1 MTKIIAEFCQ
11 NHNGDTKI
19 LTEMLYS
26 AKENGATHAKIQ
38 TIFADD
44 LSFRQEFEDG
54 LQSNGEIIAIK
65 RPFKPEYDRLKKL
78 EVSFDDHHAFLEACR
93 KIDIIPLT
101 TCFTR
106 GSVSRIK
113 EIGFKEIKVASY
125 DCGSLPLI
133 RELAAAF
140 ETLIIST
147 GATYDNEIAETANYL
162 NSIQKPFSFLH
173 CVTIYPTPLSEMHLS
188 RMNFLRKY
196 TPEVGLSDHSLV
208 ERDGVK
214 SSIIAVYEGAKY
226 IERHFTILEKDQTKD
241 GPVSIQ
247 PRHLKELSNF
257 VKLAR
262 DAQERYI
269 KDNIPEY
276 SLTLGNEHRELS
288 PAELLNRSYYRGRFA
303 TKVGNRTVYNW
314 EDVAI

>member
-1 MTKIIAEFCQ
+1 MAKIIAEFCQ
-11 NHNGDTKI
+11 NHNGNTDI
-19 LTEMLYS
+19 LKKMLYS

-54 LQSNGEIIAIK
+54 AQSNGETLVIK
-65 RPFKPEYDRLKKL
+65 RPYKPEYDRLKKL
-78 EVSFDDHHAFLEACR
+78 EISFNDHQSFIDDCR
-93 KIDIIPLT
+93 KLDIIPLT

-106 GSVSRIK
+106 GNVSRIR

-140 ETLIIST
+140 EKLIIST
-147 GATYDNEIAETANYL
+147 GATYDSEIEQTASYL
-162 NSIQKPFSFLH
+162 NSIRKPFSFLH
-173 CVTIYPTPLSEMHLS
+173 CVTIYPTPLSEMHLE
-188 RMNFLRKY
+188 RMKFLRKF
-196 TPEVGLSDHSLV
+196 TSEVGLSDHSLV

-214 SSIIAVYEGAKY
+214 SSIIAIFEGAEY

-247 PRHLKELSNF
+247 PGHLKELTDF
-257 VKLAR
+257 VKLSR
-262 DAQERYI
+262 SDQKQYI
-269 KDNIPEY
+269 TENIPEY
-276 SLTLGNEHRELS
+276 AVALGQERRELT

-303 TKVGNRTVYNW
+303 TKVGDRTIYNW
-314 EDVAI
+314 EDIAI